1 MLMVSREGTANMG
14 LTTEL
19 AGFVAQYP
27 AEEIPDSI
35 VKLAKRCFIN
45 FLGVA
50 LHASRDPSIDILL
63 KMFDEEGGTARAS
76 VVGRNFRTNLQNA
89 AMANGYLGHLLDYDD
104 THYANMMHASSPIFP
119 ACLAVGE
126 TTKASG
132 KDFLA
137 AYVLGLEAACR
148 IGSVVA
154 SNYRETA
161 SFWHITSICGV
172 FGAAA
177 AAGRLLKLRPEAM
190 AYAFGIAGTQASG
203 LRQVF
208 GSMRK
213 PFHTGHA
220 AKSGLL
226 AALLAQRGFTS
237 TDNILEGKRGFI
249 AVMAK
254 DYDLDTAQ
262 ADLGKRWELP
272 MIGIKP
278 YACGVGKHGLIDA
291 MLSLRSKDGI
301 SLDNIE
307 SITGSIRAFKS
318 QETLRHP
325 TTGVQASFSYHH
337 SMAVALLDGAAF
349 PDQYSDEKAND
360 PLIASVRD
368 RINVVADPDLPRG
381 VVTAAV
387 VLKDGR
393 QYEEIVEHPTG
404 SPERP
409 MTDTQVE
416 EKFRALSAAVLAED
430 CIEKLLDPLWQLE
443 KVADVSVV
451 TNLINGL
458 KGGRATAAGL
468 EHALSFR

>member
-1 MLMVSREGTANMG
+1 MG
-14 LTTEL
+14 ATERL
-19 AGFVAQYP
+19 AAFVTGYP
-27 AEEIPDSI
+27 VEEIPDSI
-35 VKLAKRCFIN
+35 LHLGKRCFIN
-45 FLGVA
+45 FLAVA
-50 LHASRDPSIDILL
+50 LHASRDPSVDILL
-63 KMFDEEGGTARAS
+63 KLFDEEGGTARAS
-76 VVGRNFRTNLQNA
+76 VIGRDYRTNLQNA
-89 AMANGYLGHLLDYDD
+89 AMANGYLGHFLDYDD
-104 THYANMMHASSPIFP
+104 THYSNMIHASSPIFP

-126 TTKASG
+126 TNNASG
-132 KDFLA
+132 KEFLA
-137 AYVLGLEAACR
+137 AYVLGIEAACR

-177 AAGRLLKLRPEAM
+177 AAGRLLKLQPDAM

-208 GSMRK
+208 GSMCK

-237 TDNILEGKRGFI
+237 TNNILEGKRGFI

-254 DYDLDTAQ
+254 DYDLDTAL

-291 MLSLRSKDGI
+291 MLSLRAKDGV
-301 SLDNIE
+301 SAENIE
-307 SITGSIRAFKS
+307 SITGSVRAFKS

-349 PDQYSDEKAND
+349 PDQYSDEKTND
-360 PLIASVRD
+360 RLVASVRD
-368 RINVVADPDLPRG
+368 RINVVADPNLPRG

-393 QYEEIVEHPTG
+393 QYREVVEYPTG

-409 MTDTQVE
+409 MTDSQVE
-416 EKFRALSAAVLAED
+416 GKFRALSAAVLSED
-430 CIEKLLDPLWQLE
+430 CTERLLDASWRLE
-443 KVADVSVV
+443 KVAGLGFV
-451 TNLINGL
+451 TSLTTG
-458 KGGRATAAGL
+458 TDAA
-468 EHALSFR
+468 A